1 MSHLQGS
8 GSTLQAKAVNN
19 AIEEQLKV
27 GSLKAKNEINI
38 LFLAAQGTD
47 DSVLRRMKLSHQ
59 GGYNEREREEWK
71 TMVFNAMSMSMR
83 TVLEAMPELL
93 ELALAPENEA
103 HRDVILSLPPQIEA
117 EVLPRDIA
125 DAVRGLWRDP
135 GVKAA
140 VRWCREFQLA
150 PDAAYY
156 SNAID
161 RIAATNYL
169 PTDDDI
175 LRCRTKETGVTETSF
190 TVGELT
196 YKIHHPSGQRSDM
209 RKKWIHCFED
219 IKALLFCVTLNDYD
233 QMVEE
238 DDRNNRLQQSV
249 AEFDSICNSRWFSK
263 TSIILFLTDIDKFAE
278 KLPRNPLANYFPDY
292 EGGDN
297 YDAACDYM
305 LHRFVSLNQT
315 AAKRQIHAHYVSSTD
330 NQQIKFL
337 LSAIQDILLQMHLRE
352 RGLR

>member
-1 MSHLQGS
+1 MSHVQRSRRPDNLEAQ
-8 GSTLQAKAVNN
+8 AVNN
-19 AIEEQLKV
+19 AIEEQLKLDA
-27 GSLKAKNEINI
+27 LKAKNEINI

-47 DSVLRRMKLSHQ
+47 DSMLRRMKLLHQ

-71 TMVFNAMSMSMR
+71 TMVFNAMSMSVR
-83 TVLEAMPELL
+83 TVLEAMPDLK
-93 ELALAPENEA
+93 LALAPENEA

-135 GVKAA
+135 GVSDA
-140 VRWCREFQLA
+140 VRWVN
-150 PDAAYY
+150 PDAAYWFN
-156 SNAID
+156 SINH
-161 RIAATNYL
+161 IAAADYL
-169 PTDDDI
+169 PIDADI

-196 YKIHHPSGQRSDM
+196 YKIHHPSGQRLDM
-209 RKKWIHCFED
+209 RQKWIHCFENV
-219 IKALLFCVTLNDYD
+219 KALLFCVTLKDYD

-238 DDRNNRLQQSV
+238 GDGNNRLQQSV
-249 AEFDSICNSRWFSK
+249 VEFDSICNSRWFSK

-278 KLPRNPLANYFPDY
+278 KLPRNPLADYFPDY

-315 AAKRQIHAHYVSSTD
+315 AAKRQIYVHYVSSTD
-330 NQQIKFL
+330 NQQIKYL
-337 LSAIQDILLQMHLRE
+337 LSGIQDILLQLDMRRRRL
-352 RGLR
+352 L